1 MAPYCHLFSLDP
13 DPVRNDEDEEV
24 HEDDEANR
32 RQACPLALGTPDCR
46 LNAARNG
53 VRMFMSMIQVW
64 ATS

>member
-13 DPVRNDEDEEV
+13 DPVRSVEDWAE
-24 HEDDEANR
+24 DEANR
-32 RQACPLALGTPDCR
+32 RHACPLALGTPDCR

-53 VRMFMSMIQVW
+53 VRMFMLMIQVW